1 MRRSTLSSGLHVLNR
16 WRPLDRGA
24 RVAVCLGLGVALLA
38 SCEVQSPLVPSD
50 EFDAPSTPSVFTIVD
65 STVTPTALVITV
77 GERVVFVNADQVD
90 HDMASDQ
97 HPTHLDCP
105 AINQA
110 GYLRPSESRE
120 TGNFVRVETCEFH
133 DHLNAGSASLTGR
146 IIVVE

>member
-1 MRRSTLSSGLHVLNR
+1 MAPAWPCALVLESPCWHRVRRERVGATLCYLPPYS
-16 WRPLDRGA
+16 P
-24 RVAVCLGLGVALLA
+24 
-38 SCEVQSPLVPSD
+38 ESPLVPSD